1 MPNLGVPMP
10 MVYIR
15 EMRMAVLQ
23 WDVLMSMAVRL
34 HAVPFKFVIVLMV
47 RVMVVLVCMV

>member
-1 MPNLGVPMP
+1 MPVM
-10 MVYIR
+10 YIR

-34 HAVPFKFVIVLMV
+34 HAVPYKFVIVLMV

>member
-1 MPNLGVPMP
+1 MP

-23 WDVLMSMAVRL
+23 WDVLMPMAVRL
-34 HAVPFKFVIVLMV
+34 HAAPFKFVIVLMV